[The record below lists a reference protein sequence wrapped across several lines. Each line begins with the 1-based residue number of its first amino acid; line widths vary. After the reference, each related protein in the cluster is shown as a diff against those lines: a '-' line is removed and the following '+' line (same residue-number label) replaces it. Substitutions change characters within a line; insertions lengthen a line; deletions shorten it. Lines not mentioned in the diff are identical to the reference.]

1 MSGMRS
7 NDGGSNNNQA
17 RVRRAH
23 AQIVPRETKEPNVA
37 TELRLQIMHC
47 CCVNENVQAA
57 RVLCIDEMERE
68 RPTLGLLI
76 HCNFIC
82 YVCLL
87 LARRSR
93 RARANLLLCL
103 FKWLNDK
110 VLVVVE
116 FQSN

>member
-57 RVLCIDEMERE
+57 RVLCITHALMKWSARDR
-68 RPTLGLLI
+68 RW
-76 HCNFIC
+76 
-82 YVCLL
+82 VC
-87 LARRSR
+87 
-93 RARANLLLCL
+93 
-103 FKWLNDK
+103 
-110 VLVVVE
+110 
-116 FQSN
+116 